1 MPHLLN
7 HPFGV
12 LRAHCHHL
20 RDHTNRGHVLRA
32 AATGSAMMKDVTDD
46 SGLDALDTAILRVLA
61 LDARATFAQ
70 VGEQVSLSAPA
81 VKRRVDRLRE
91 RGVIRGFT
99 VRLDPAAMGWQTEAF
114 VELFCQGST
123 SPATMRSA
131 VEHYPEVVAASTV
144 TGDVDLMVQVR
155 ARDMRHLERVVE
167 RLAAEPFVAR
177 TRSTVVLSALVRRP
191 DVPPAPEG

>member
-12 LRAHCHHL
+12 LRAQCHRS
-20 RDHTNRGHVLRA
+20 RDHTNRGHVERVA
-32 AATGSAMMKDVTDD
+32 VTGSAMMSDVTDD

-123 SPATMRSA
+123 SPATMRAA

>member
-1 MPHLLN
+1 MRCVRLEHDWGIDARREVVAP
-7 HPFGV
+7 
-12 LRAHCHHL
+12 RAGGL
-20 RDHTNRGHVLRA
+20 GHDGL
-32 AATGSAMMKDVTDD
+32 VTDD
-46 SGLDALDTAILRVLA
+46 TGLDPLDNAILRA
-61 LDARATFAQ
+61 LGQDARATFAQ
-70 VGEQVSLSAPA
+70 VGELVSLSASA

-114 VELFCQGST
+114 VELYCHGST
-123 SPATMRSA
+123 SPATMRTA
-131 VEHYPEVVAASTV
+131 VESYPEVVTASTV

-167 RLAAEPFVAR
+167 RLAAEPFVSR

-191 DVPPAPEG
+191 DVPPGPEV